1 MKKIMLLII
10 DGLGY
15 TKEIKGNAPLEA
27 DMKNFKYLWQ
37 KYPHSLLEASGSK
50 VGLLEGQPGNG
61 EVGHKTI
68 GLGKKSK
75 QHITIINEEIN
86 NNKISENEE
95 LLKLIEHVIT
105 NSSTLHLMGLLT
117 ENKSHTDMGYIK
129 KLIPILKEKGINKII
144 FHAITD
150 GTDSKTMC
158 ALKYID
164 EINKVL
170 NENNIGH
177 IATVCGRF
185 YAMDSELNWERT
197 RVYSDML
204 INGKGLKILDV
215 DIAIKNCYKRG
226 LTDEFLPPLILN
238 PEYKI
243 NEHDGLLWL
252 NFSSNSSRQ
261 ILKSLT
267 DLSFEEY
274 RVEHINN
281 LKVTTMFNIS
291 DLNTTSLFIKN
302 ETEEYSLG
310 KYFSDLHMT
319 QSRIADEEKFDCITS
334 YFDNTNGEKLK
345 YCDSYKIENPK
356 TTNIDSI
363 PEMNL
368 QDLINQVKK
377 CAEKDYDFIAI
388 NISNPDVISNTG
400 NYSAVIE
407 SLKHVDN
414 AIKNIYDIA
423 EDNFYNLVITSD
435 HGNVEEMLDENN
447 IIKTSHTTNP
457 VPFIFC
463 DENVK
468 IIENGDL
475 SMIAPTILKYMDIK
489 ILDEMANTPL
499 LFERED

>member
-10 DGLGY
+10 DGFGY
-15 TKEIKGNAPLEA
+15 TTEIKGNAPLEA
-27 DMKNFKYLWQ
+27 DMKNFKELYQ
-37 KYPHSLLEASGSK
+37 NFPHSLLDASGAY
-50 VGLLEGQPGNG
+50 VGLLDNQPGNG

-68 GLGKKSK
+68 GLGKKIK
-75 QHITIINEEIN
+75 QNITIINEQID

-95 LLKLIEHVIT
+95 LLKMVDHVIT

-117 ENKSHTDMGYIK
+117 ENKTHTDMEYIK
-129 KLIPILKEKGINKII
+129 KLIPIIKEKGVTKII

-150 GTDSKTMC
+150 GRDSKTMS

-177 IATVCGRF
+177 IGTVCGRF

-204 INGKGLKILDV
+204 VNGKGLKILDV

-243 NEHDGLLWL
+243 NEHDALLWL
-252 NFSSNSSRQ
+252 NFSKESSKQ
-261 ILKSLT
+261 ILKCLT
-267 DLSFEEY
+267 DLSFDEY
-274 RVEHINN
+274 PIGHVNN
-281 LKVTTMFNIS
+281 LKVTTMFNVPEI
-291 DLNTTSLFIKN
+291 NAASLFIKN
-302 ETEEYSLG
+302 DETEYSLG
-310 KYFSDLHMT
+310 KYLSELGIT
-319 QSRIADEEKFDCITS
+319 QARIADTEKINCITN
-334 YFDNTNGEKLK
+334 YFDSSQNEKIK
-345 YCDSYKIENPK
+345 YCDTFKIETPK
-356 TTNIDSI
+356 TPSYDSI
-363 PEMNL
+363 PEL
-368 QDLINQVKK
+368 SLKDLINQVKK

-388 NISNPDVISNTG
+388 NISNPDVIGHTG
-400 NYSAVIE
+400 NYGAVVE
-407 SLKHVDN
+407 SLKYVDD
-414 AIKNIYDIA
+414 AIKKIYDIA
-423 EDNFYNLVITSD
+423 EDNFYNLIITSD
-435 HGNVEEMLDENN
+435 HGNVEEMLDQNN
-447 IIKTSHTTNP
+447 LIKTSHTTNP

-463 DENVK
+463 DENLK
-468 IIENGDL
+468 IKEKGDL

-489 ILDEMANTPL
+489 VPEEMKDTQL